1 MENGGAKSIEADGIS
16 EEFFNLLWT
25 KDELNFG
32 PSINI
37 PDTVIFKYGQ
47 PVTWYFTAS
56 NGKIKK
62 KNRNNLLNAR
72 IEDAFTKNT
81 LGYDVVATFI
91 SMGKTTPGQT
101 EQESTGAVANT
112 IEYMDRK
119 DFQKFL
125 YDRWESNNGI
135 LQRFVEPKGTKN
147 ETIRAIWSPKVCLL
161 ERAENIHQLHDH
173 RYGLYE
179 RCVTFEGPEFYC
191 TSAPL
196 RGPVLAGQVQ
206 RICEAV
212 VSHISEVTF
221 AQSQVSRIVLNL
233 KVDSRDKVWLLY
245 TTSIRCALP
254 PSSFGIEPVPNPS
267 LLNIESVLTLPP
279 TVHLN
284 PSKSYEKIKPKQE
297 VRCISCGTVC
307 LEDLRHPMQY
317 KTIIKHYE
325 HVLHLV
331 AEMAEPGVQLRW
343 PPSDEIIEAAGGV
356 GFGCLSMAASDDLGK
371 PRKMDLTKPLETDE
385 LRIPPILRYVHP
397 KLSAKSFQQCRKD
410 PLFLYKTI
418 TICENCYLVYAEF
431 TTMLLRVGQDLTK
444 LFATNDGS
452 VYERCMSPSRAGGS
466 LHRPSSADWR
476 AMSSVN
482 ASNKSHRRGRGSQG
496 DDAVRGQSSVAWSS
510 HLEPSDNHISAKE
523 NAIGLRTST
532 SIEQPSIPSVVRN
545 ERDSME
551 LLTSKQMPGGMN
563 SMSTNSLP
571 IGRPMH
577 MKGGRVGD
585 SMGMDDTSTRNGTSA
600 QQAAL
605 SKCYSQEDIRRMVAD
620 RERLFFKEI
629 SKNPQLKDQHPL
641 MHLISTQQK
650 LAVADE
656 MSGVL
661 TSKSS
666 MNSESL
672 FGSSYGRLSDDR
684 YDKYGVYKSKV
695 VAVTSQRSSGVSATQ
710 KKKAKSTTH
719 SSTVPSKHGRVPRGS
734 LDGGHS
740 VVSYAS
746 SVSATS
752 ASNLDVDIAA
762 QRHKDF
768 LKESMNM
775 VREMDTQHSETTE
788 KTERA
793 GLAATELKQKRA
805 KKTVPG
811 SSSPNIGS
819 PSASKNTTRKTTL
832 SNKKQS
838 VSSNKSTPT
847 PNAVPAPAPA
857 KKTDK
862 EPKSPPS
869 IDTVLTKNPHVSY
882 SQSEEV
888 NKPSSAPVLPHVLT
902 EQRPLSAHD
911 LAVTASARALSAGM
925 NMAMAARSS
934 TANVLHRSGMVINGE
949 HYLTQLVEDAMGVHL
964 HVLAV
969 DGSEVERTVH
979 LNEDQVKELWKVQD
993 NKLMFVRN
1001 LLESCDFV

>member
-1 MENGGAKSIEADGIS
+1 MEHGGAKSIEADGIS

-101 EQESTGAVANT
+101 EQETTGAVANT

-206 RICEAV
+206 RVCEAV

-254 PSSFGIEPVPNPS
+254 PASFGMESVPNPS

-284 PSKSYEKIKPKQE
+284 PSKSYDKIKPKQE
-297 VRCISCGTVC
+297 IRCISCGTVC

-331 AEMAEPGVQLRW
+331 AEMADPGVQLRW
-343 PPSDEIIEAAGGV
+343 PPNDEIIEAAGGV
-356 GFGCLSMAASDDLGK
+356 GFGCLNMAASDDLGK

-385 LRIPPILRYVHP
+385 LRIPPVLRYVHP

-410 PLFLYKTI
+410 PLFLYKTL

-444 LFATNDGS
+444 LFAVNDGS
-452 VYERCMSPSRAGGS
+452 VYERSMSPSRAGGN

-482 ASNKSHRRGRGSQG
+482 AESKGRSGRGRGNQG
-496 DDAVRGQSSVAWSS
+496 ENAVRGQSSVAWSS
-510 HLEPSDNHISAKE
+510 HLEPSGNHITAKE
-523 NAIGLRTST
+523 NAIGLRS
-532 SIEQPSIPSVVRN
+532 SSAMEQPSIPSVVRN
-545 ERDSME
+545 ERESIE
-551 LLTSKQMPGGMN
+551 LLTSKRQLDGGMN
-563 SMSTNSLP
+563 SLSTNSLP
-571 IGRPMH
+571 LARPMH
-577 MKGGRVGD
+577 IKGGRSGVD
-585 SMGMDDTSTRNGTSA
+585 TMDDLAPVPRGGTSA
-600 QQAAL
+600 QQAAV
-605 SKCYSQEDIRRMVAD
+605 SQSYSQEDIRRMVAD

-641 MHLISTQQK
+641 MHLISSQQK
-650 LAVADE
+650 LAIADE

-661 TSKSS
+661 TTKSS

-672 FGSSYGRLSDDR
+672 FGSSYGKLSDDR
-684 YDKYGVYKSKV
+684 YDKYGVYKNKV
-695 VAVTSQRSSGVSATQ
+695 NAGVSQRGAATGGNASTKKGSS
-710 KKKAKSTTH
+710 
-719 SSTVPSKHGRVPRGS
+719 SKRGGTNEIKHTHGRTQGKPRSS

-746 SVSATS
+746 SSTATS
-752 ASNLDVDIAA
+752 AGNTEVDVAA

-768 LKESMNM
+768 LKESLNM
-775 VREMDTQHSETTE
+775 VRDMDKQNSEANGQTE
-788 KTERA
+788 KA
-793 GLAATELKQKRA
+793 GVSAAELKQKKAKRIPPVSDASAAKSKTPGAGTGAGAGVSSGKKAPPVVVNKKTSVSAGSSAA
-805 KKTVPG
+805 KKKPAAGVTDSTSDDKPSTAPSSTMPPPLVSTVPRP
-811 SSSPNIGS
+811 SSPHDI
-819 PSASKNTTRKTTL
+819 
-832 SNKKQS
+832 
-838 VSSNKSTPT
+838 
-847 PNAVPAPAPA
+847 AVA
-857 KKTDK
+857 T
-862 EPKSPPS
+862 
-869 IDTVLTKNPHVSY
+869 
-882 SQSEEV
+882 
-888 NKPSSAPVLPHVLT
+888 
-902 EQRPLSAHD
+902 
-911 LAVTASARALSAGM
+911 SARALSAGM
-925 NMAMAARSS
+925 NLATRTS
-934 TANVLHRSGMVINGE
+934 TANTLHRSGMIINGE
-949 HYLTQLVEDAMGVHL
+949 HFLTQLVEDAMGVHL
-964 HVLAV
+964 HAFPV
-969 DGSEVERTVH
+969 DGSDEHTVH
-979 LNEDQVKELWKVQD
+979 LNEEQVKELRTMSDSKSV
-993 NKLMFVRN
+993 FVRK
-1001 LLESCDFV
+1001 LLEESDFVGGED